1 MNITK
6 QVIDDVN
13 IVLAVEIEKA
23 DWAESVEKQLKQ
35 LRQRVNMP
43 GFRKGMVPMGMI
55 KKMYGSGV
63 TADEVNRLINDNM
76 YKYIQENKLNVLGE
90 PMINGE
96 QKPVDFDKEEKFTVK
111 FDIAIAPE
119 FDLKTDKS
127 VKVTNYVI
135 KVDDAMVKSEVARLQ
150 NQYGKEVDA
159 DQVEEN
165 DVLKGDI
172 CELNADGSLK
182 EDGLR
187 ADNTT
192 IYPRY
197 IKGEDEKKKFAGA
210 KKLTSVD
217 FNPAKAW
224 ESDSEFAS
232 VLQRKKEEVE
242 GCTADFRFTIN
253 EIKRHQDAEMGEE
266 LYKAAFGEDC
276 TTEDLFK
283 DRIREGISASL
294 RNETE
299 YKLNR
304 DIQKTLKEQVGKL
317 TFPEARLKAWLLKR
331 DEKRDAAKLDEEF
344 PRMLEDLTWQLIEE
358 KIVKDQKIE
367 VSEDDIKQEA
377 RYAIMGQIMQYGMGQ
392 LPDEMIDNWA
402 SQALKDEKQRPQLRD
417 QAVSRKI
424 FAFLRGALTIKD
436 KEVSMEEFGKLMQED
451 NK

>member
-23 DWAESVEKQLKQ
+23 DYAEDVEKQLKS
-35 LRQRVNMP
+35 LRKRLNMP
-43 GFRKGMVPMGMI
+43 GFRKGMVPMGLV
-55 KKMYGSGV
+55 KKMYGQSV
-63 TADEVNRLINDNM
+63 VADEVNRLINDSM
-76 YKYIQENKLNVLGE
+76 YKYIQENQLNVLGE

-96 QKPVDFDKEEKFTVK
+96 QQPVDFDKEEKFTVK
-111 FDIAIAPE
+111 FDIALAPE
-119 FDLKTDKS
+119 FKLKTDKS
-127 VKVTNYVI
+127 VKVTNYTI
-135 KVDDAMVKSEVARLQ
+135 KVDDAMVNTEVARLQ
-150 NQYGKEVDA
+150 NQFGKEVVA
-159 DQVEEN
+159 DDVEEN
-165 DVLKGDI
+165 DIVKGDI
-172 CELNADGSLK
+172 CELNADGTLK

-192 IYPRY
+192 VYPRFM
-197 IKGEDEKKKFAGA
+197 KDEDEKKKFVGA

-224 ESDSEFAS
+224 ENASEFAS
-232 VLQRKKEEVE
+232 VLQRKKDEVE
-242 GCTADFRFTIN
+242 GVTADFRFTIT
-253 EIKRHQDAEMGEE
+253 EIKRHQDAALDEE

-276 TTEDLFK
+276 TTETLFK
-283 DRIREGISASL
+283 DRIRESIAASL

-304 DIQKTLKEQVGKL
+304 DIQSALKKQVGKL
-317 TFPEARLKAWLLKR
+317 TFPEERLKAWLLKR

-358 KIVKDQKIE
+358 KIVRDQKIE
-367 VSEDDIKQEA
+367 VTEDDIKQEA
-377 RYAIMGQIMQYGMGQ
+377 KYVIMGQIMQYGLSQ
-392 LPDEMIDNWA
+392 LPDEMIDNWVA
-402 SQALKDEKQRPQLRD
+402 QALKDDKQRPQLRD

-424 FAFLRGALTIKD
+424 FAYLREALTLTK
-436 KEVSMEEFGKLMQED
+436 KEVTMEEFGKIMQED